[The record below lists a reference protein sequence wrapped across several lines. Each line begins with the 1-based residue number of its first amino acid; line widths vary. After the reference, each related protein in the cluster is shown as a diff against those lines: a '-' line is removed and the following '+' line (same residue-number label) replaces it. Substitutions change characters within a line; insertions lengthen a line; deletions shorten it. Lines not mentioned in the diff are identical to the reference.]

1 MNKVLKLVDQLAL
14 QIPNANRL
22 NNTIS
27 NVNIAWHIEHSCLV
41 IIKVAETIVK
51 SDPKD
56 YTTKFSFTKIMVFL
70 TGKFPRGRAKAPK
83 SVLPV
88 ENITEQHLLESIAKA
103 KQAINDVKECK
114 KNQFFSHPIFGNL
127 NVPNTIIFFGIH
139 TNHHLSIIQDILK

>member
-51 SDPKD
+51 SDSNN

-83 SVLPV
+83 SVLPD

-103 KQAINDVKECK
+103 KQAINEIKECH

-127 NVPNTIIFFGIH
+127 NVPNTLKFFSIH
-139 TNHHLSIIQDILK
+139 TNHHLLIINDILK